1 MSRTL
6 NKKESELTIE
16 YTIQGE
22 QWENAKEKARKALR
36 ANVQI
41 DGFRKGHVPAFEAD
55 KRINPI
61 EVYQKALDS
70 ILDNIYKEQI
80 ISQITKDDEI
90 VGHANLRIKDINEE
104 KAEISFVFPLF
115 PEVKLGDYKKLGVK
129 LGSCELTKKD
139 LNDAKSQIASN
150 YVVMLDSKEPIKE
163 KDQVNFNFKGFIDGK
178 PFDGGEAENFDL
190 VIGSKQFI
198 PGFED
203 KMIGLK
209 AGEEKD
215 LDLIFP
221 EDYHAKNL
229 AGKSVVF
236 HVKINF
242 VKTPNYPTIDDNF
255 VKEINL
261 PNVKNVAEFEEYV
274 KFIAL
279 KNKLANVKNE
289 FINEAVKKL
298 SEQSEVSLSESLV
311 EEEADKYYQN
321 FLNNLKQQQIT
332 EKDYYEFS
340 KSTKEE
346 SLNVFKKQ
354 AQINLKQMFVLGAI
368 AKAESLKVTLEDYEK
383 EVEKLA
389 KTYGLAPEHV
399 KQILKFENVENN
411 LINERISEILLKEND
426 TKAFENFD
434 KLLKEVEEYEAKQT
448 QAIVDEAKRKREEA
462 EKIAKES
469 KENIDEQK

>member
-1 MSRTL
+1 M
-6 NKKESELTIE
+6 
-16 YTIQGE
+16 
-22 QWENAKEKARKALR
+22 
-36 ANVQI
+36 
-41 DGFRKGHVPAFEAD
+41 
-55 KRINPI
+55 
-61 EVYQKALDS
+61 
-70 ILDNIYKEQI
+70 
-80 ISQITKDDEI
+80 
-90 VGHANLRIKDINEE
+90 
-104 KAEISFVFPLF
+104 
-115 PEVKLGDYKKLGVK
+115 
-129 LGSCELTKKD
+129 
-139 LNDAKSQIASN
+139 
-150 YVVMLDSKEPIKE
+150 
-163 KDQVNFNFKGFIDGK
+163 
-178 PFDGGEAENFDL
+178 
-190 VIGSKQFI
+190 
-198 PGFED
+198 
-203 KMIGLK
+203 
-209 AGEEKD
+209 
-215 LDLIFP
+215 
-221 EDYHAKNL
+221 
-229 AGKSVVF
+229 
-236 HVKINF
+236 
-242 VKTPNYPTIDDNF
+242 
-255 VKEINL
+255 

>member
-1 MSRTL
+1 
-6 NKKESELTIE
+6 
-16 YTIQGE
+16 
-22 QWENAKEKARKALR
+22 
-36 ANVQI
+36 
-41 DGFRKGHVPAFEAD
+41 
-55 KRINPI
+55 
-61 EVYQKALDS
+61 
-70 ILDNIYKEQI
+70 
-80 ISQITKDDEI
+80 
-90 VGHANLRIKDINEE
+90 
-104 KAEISFVFPLF
+104 
-115 PEVKLGDYKKLGVK
+115 LGDYKKLGVK
-129 LGSCELTKKD
+129 LGSCELTEKD

-150 YVVMLDSKEPIKE
+150 YVVMLDSKEQIKE

-215 LDLIFP
+215 LDLVFP